1 MVVDWHSP
9 RTWER
14 DQGGYGAEN
23 MSLRKSTRRP
33 SLERWG
39 GGGFTSMSQYAFS
52 QFLDQADKVTPV
64 SEVLAMQGSQDS
76 LQLDDSCLTPR
87 LPYMS
92 FIWSQF
98 PRLWNLGKAHWQTW
112 GWGLGGPLSRGWGL
126 SWDADSAGRYPALSR
141 CSLFLQE
148 ASLGWSTWLWNG
160 PAVRTWRL

>member
-1 MVVDWHSP
+1 MVVDWHFP

-23 MSLRKSTRRP
+23 MSLSKSTRWP

-39 GGGFTSMSQYAFS
+39 GRGLPLCPSMLSPNS
-52 QFLDQADKVTPV
+52 WIRLTKVTPV
-64 SEVLAMQGSQDS
+64 SEVLAMQGSQDR

-112 GWGLGGPLSRGWGL
+112 GWGLGGPLSHGWGL
-126 SWDADSAGRYPALSR
+126 SWDAESAGRYPALSR

-148 ASLGWSTWLWNG
+148 ASLGWGTWLWNG